1 MRRGE
6 LDVSIKVLVLED
18 NPADVRLLQV
28 GLATDARA
36 RYDVDS
42 AGSIAEALRLLDTYA
57 YDVVLLDLTLRDSTG
72 LESFHRLHD
81 AAEDLPV
88 VILTQNEDDQL
99 AVAAVAAGAQ
109 DYLVKGQTT
118 APLLGRTLRHALERQ
133 RLVNQ
138 LRQMDRARRDFVAHA
153 AHELR
158 TPLTTIAGMAA
169 IIDERRGELG
179 EERFEQMLDAV
190 LRQSRR
196 AGELAKALLDLSQVE
211 SGDLK
216 LDVRPIDVGKVVRD
230 AVRASPGGDGVDVS
244 LSPADDLHAL
254 ADPARLEQVLV
265 NLVANA
271 GRYGSRVWVS
281 ATRRGDRV
289 LLSVE
294 DNGPGVADELV
305 PHLFEPFVRGPAPR
319 GEGAGLGLTITR
331 RLVEALGGTIGY
343 EPRDPQGAR
352 FAVWL
357 PAAIA
362 ERKS

>member
-1 MRRGE
+1 M
-6 LDVSIKVLVLED
+6 DVPIRVLVVED

-28 GLATDARA
+28 GLAGDERSRYEVDA
-36 RYDVDS
+36 V
-42 AGSIAEALRLLDTYA
+42 GSVGEALRLVDA
-57 YDVVLLDLTLRDSTG
+57 YGYDALLLDLTLPDCTG
-72 LESFHRLHD
+72 LESFQRLH
-81 AAEDLPV
+81 ARVPDLPV
-88 VILTQNEDDQL
+88 VILTQTEDDEL
-99 AVAAVAAGAQ
+99 AAQAVGAGAQ
-109 DYLVKGQTT
+109 DYLVKGQTN
-118 APLLGRTLRHALERQ
+118 APLLGRTLRHAVERQ

-138 LRQMDRARRDFVAHA
+138 LRQMDRARRDFIAHA

-169 IIDERRGELG
+169 IIDDRRADLS

-190 LRQSRR
+190 LTQSRR

-211 SGDLK
+211 SGDLA
-216 LDVRPIDVGKVVRD
+216 LDIRPVRVSEVVHH
-230 AVRASPGGDGVDVS
+230 AVRASPGDAGVEVS
-244 LSPADDLHAL
+244 MDSADDLRVL
-254 ADPARLEQVLV
+254 ADAPRLEQILV
-265 NLVANA
+265 NIVANA
-271 GRYGSRVWVS
+271 GRYGKRVWVS

-289 LLSVE
+289 LLAVE

-343 EPRDPQGAR
+343 ESRDPQGAR

-357 PAAIA
+357 PAAPPDIP
-362 ERKS
+362 